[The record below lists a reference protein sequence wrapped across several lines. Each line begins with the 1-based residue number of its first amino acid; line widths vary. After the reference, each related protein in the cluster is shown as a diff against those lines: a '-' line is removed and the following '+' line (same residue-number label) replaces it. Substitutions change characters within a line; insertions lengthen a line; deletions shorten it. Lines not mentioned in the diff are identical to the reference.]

1 MVTKPESVVGLGAG
15 LLAELPV
22 ALVKVSM
29 LLFAL
34 SVSSLEDLKWKQRD
48 RQEYKLCQ
56 CCMILTRALI
66 L

>member
-1 MVTKPESVVGLGAG
+1 MVVVVAKPEPVVGLEAG
-15 LLAELPV
+15 LVAELPV

-29 LLFAL
+29 WLFAL

-56 CCMILTRALI
+56 
-66 L
+66 